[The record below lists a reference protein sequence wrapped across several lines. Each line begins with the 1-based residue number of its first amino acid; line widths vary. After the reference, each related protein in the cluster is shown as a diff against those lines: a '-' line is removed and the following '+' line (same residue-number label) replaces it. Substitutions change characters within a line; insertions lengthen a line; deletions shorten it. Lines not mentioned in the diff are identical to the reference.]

1 MLSRLLYASGTAL
14 VALGLLVSIWVALHN
29 QDAPFVDESNLTPEW
44 KNLAPG
50 EDGFG
55 ELELAAAAVA
65 WPNEDPIPARL
76 KPGPAWDAS
85 GAEELITHN
94 EAALVHLERVLA
106 APGLE
111 LPMDVL
117 DGEQPTFI
125 SAWQSLG
132 EVLRLRA
139 YLKLEQGE
147 TVGAFEDA
155 LNVMRF
161 GHRLESANG
170 TTLVSVVVALQ
181 LKHMGLEA
189 IREFTRSEV
198 LSADAAGRF
207 VERLENLRPD
217 SGAWQRM
224 WAAEYQYLRTH
235 ALNELK
241 PKATTA
247 SQGPWGLRSLIP
259 ETYLYQHN
267 RTVNGFADLYRKF
280 QRESSMQ
287 CSQLEPPAAPAP
299 KSGARTLKLL
309 AAPNMVGKILLEVGT
324 PNFHGF
330 QLKRCQIDTQIST
343 IQALLALK
351 AQRNQ
356 PSLQLQFSL

>member
-1 MLSRLLYASGTAL
+1 MLSRLFYASGTAL
-14 VALGLLVSIWVALHN
+14 VALGLLISIWVALHN

-44 KNLAPG
+44 KRLAPE

-55 ELELAAAAVA
+55 ELALAAAAVA
-65 WPNEDPIPARL
+65 WPHEEPVPARL
-76 KPGPAWDAS
+76 QPGPGWDAS

-94 EAALVHLERVLA
+94 KAALVHLERVLA

-125 SAWQSLG
+125 SAWRSLG

-147 TVGAFEDA
+147 TVRAFEDA

-161 GHRLESANG
+161 GHALENANG
-170 TTLVSVVVALQ
+170 TTLVAMVVALR
-181 LKHMGLEA
+181 LKHMGLEG
-189 IREFTRSEV
+189 IRKLTRSEV
-198 LSADAAGRF
+198 LSTDAAGRL
-207 VERLENLRPD
+207 VETLENLRPD
-217 SGAWQRM
+217 PGAWHRM

-241 PKATTA
+241 PKATTM
-247 SQGPWGLRSLIP
+247 SHGPWGLRSLVP

-287 CSQLEPPAAPAP
+287 CSQLEPPAATSP
-299 KSGARTLKLL
+299 KSRARTLKLL

-324 PNFHGF
+324 PNFHRF
-330 QLKRCQIDTQIST
+330 QLKRCQLERQIST
-343 IQALLALK
+343 TQALLALK
-351 AQRNQ
+351 AHRNQ
-356 PSLQLQFSL
+356 PSLPPKFSL

>member
-1 MLSRLLYASGTAL
+1 MLSRLLYSSGTVL
-14 VALGLLVSIWVALHN
+14 VSLGLLISIWVALHN
-29 QDAPFVDESNLTPEW
+29 EDAPFVDESHLTPAW
-44 KNLAPG
+44 KHLAPE

-65 WPNEDPIPARL
+65 WPNADPTPARL
-76 KPGPAWDAS
+76 QLGPAWDAI

-94 EAALVHLERVLA
+94 EAALAHLERVLA

-117 DGEQPTFI
+117 DGEQPAFI

-147 TVGAFEDA
+147 TAGAFEDA
-155 LNVMRF
+155 LNVVRF
-161 GHRLESANG
+161 GHALENANG
-170 TTLVSVVVALQ
+170 TTLVAVVVALQ
-181 LKHMGLEA
+181 LKHMGLEG
-189 IREFTRSEV
+189 IRELTQSDM
-198 LSADAAGRF
+198 LSTDAAVRF
-207 VERLENLRPD
+207 VETLENLRPD
-217 SGAWQRM
+217 PGAWHRM
-224 WAAEYQYLRTH
+224 WAAEFQYLRTH

-241 PKATTA
+241 PEATST
-247 SQGPWGLRSLIP
+247 SQGPWGLRSLVP

-287 CSQLEPPAAPAP
+287 CSQLEPPAATSP
-299 KSGARTLKLL
+299 KSRARTLKLL

-324 PNFHGF
+324 PNFHRF
-330 QLKRCQIDTQIST
+330 QLKRCQLESQIST

-351 AQRNQ
+351 AHRNR
-356 PSLQLQFSL
+356 PSLPPKFSL